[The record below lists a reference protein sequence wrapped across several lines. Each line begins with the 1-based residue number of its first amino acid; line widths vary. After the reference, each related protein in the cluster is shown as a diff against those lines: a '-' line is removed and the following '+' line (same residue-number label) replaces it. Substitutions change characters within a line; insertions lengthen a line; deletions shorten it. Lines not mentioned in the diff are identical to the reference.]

1 MESKMNDYIIEARR
15 VISEEIDALTTLMDE
30 IGDGFIQTI
39 DTIKDTK
46 GKVVITGVG
55 KSGHIARKMAATF
68 SSLGTPSFFLHPDD
82 AMHGD
87 LGMITRDDVVIAISN
102 SGESDELLRI
112 IPNIKMIGAV
122 LIAITNNPN
131 SHLALNSNVLCPI
144 PKVTE
149 ACNIRL
155 APTSSTT
162 VTLALGDAIGV
173 VLSKLQSF
181 EADDFA
187 KYHPAGALGKKLTTT
202 VEDVMH
208 SGDENPVVIYGTTVK
223 NALFEITRKRLGAVS
238 VIDENGKMLGLV
250 TDGDVRRCMDEGRD
264 IHQTLVDE
272 IMTKNPIHIKSGLL
286 AIDALILLQSEE
298 KAFSCLP
305 VVDDN
310 LNAIGM
316 ISPTD
321 ILKLGIIY

>member
-1 MESKMNDYIIEARR
+1 MNDYIIEARR
-15 VISEEIDALTTLMDE
+15 VISEEMEALSILRDE
-30 IGDGFIQTI
+30 IGDGFVQTI
-39 DTIKDTK
+39 NTIKDAN

-87 LGMITRDDVVIAISN
+87 LGMITKDDVVIAISN

-112 IPNIKMIGAV
+112 VPNIKMIGAT

-131 SHLALNSNVLCPI
+131 SHLAINSNVLCPI

-173 VLSKLQSF
+173 VLSKLQCF
-181 EADDFA
+181 EAKDFA

-208 SGDENPVVIYGTTVK
+208 QGEENPTILYGTTVK
-223 NALFEITRKRLGAVS
+223 NALFEITN
-238 VIDENGKMLGLV
+238 I
-250 TDGDVRRCMDEGRD
+250 
-264 IHQTLVDE
+264 
-272 IMTKNPIHIKSGLL
+272 
-286 AIDALILLQSEE
+286 
-298 KAFSCLP
+298 
-305 VVDDN
+305 
-310 LNAIGM
+310 
-316 ISPTD
+316 
-321 ILKLGIIY
+321 